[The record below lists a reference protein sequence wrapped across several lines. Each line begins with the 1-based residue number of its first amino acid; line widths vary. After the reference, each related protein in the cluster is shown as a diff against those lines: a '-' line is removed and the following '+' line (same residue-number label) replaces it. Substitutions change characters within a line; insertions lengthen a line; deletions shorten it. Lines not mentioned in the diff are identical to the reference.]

1 MLKSSSKIYKKM
13 NKALQSDSFLPWFV
27 VLVASLFFFY
37 EFIQMNMFNSLAQ
50 SFEKT
55 FVLSTFQVGI
65 VSGFYFLSDSI
76 LLYPA
81 GFILDRFSSRRL
93 LILGMLMC
101 IFGTL
106 CISSATNSWILV
118 LARLLSGSA
127 SAFCLLSIL
136 RLAAQWFPVER
147 MGTVSGI
154 VVTIGMFG
162 GAISQ
167 TPLTLLIDHYQWREA
182 LTMVAGLGFLMLLL
196 IFLVVRDAPPKY
208 RYAHLQ
214 NERGV
219 KPYGMWESLKEITKN
234 KVNWLIGLYICTMN
248 LPIMILAGLF
258 GTQYMTQVRGFNN
271 VESSSISMMIFIGT
285 IVGSTLFGILS
296 DLIGSRRKPML
307 ITAIFSLILFL
318 FILYLPSLSYLSYLV
333 LFFLLGFITAAQ
345 VIGYPATQESNPEVM
360 VGSALGFISVLIMGL
375 PGLLQPLVG
384 FLMSYGWDGHMKSG
398 VPVYS
403 MHAYNLG
410 LWVLVVGFLI
420 SIFCA
425 WAMPETFGKH
435 RKGKK

>member
-1 MLKSSSKIYKKM
+1 MLKICENSKK
-13 NKALQSDSFLPWFV
+13 LDSKLISGEKLLPWVV
-27 VLVASLFFFY
+27 VLIASLFFFY
-37 EFIQMNMFNSLAQ
+37 EFIQMNMFNSLAE

-81 GFILDRFSSRRL
+81 GFILDRFSSKRL
-93 LILGMLMC
+93 LVLGMLMC
-101 IFGTL
+101 ILGTL
-106 CISSATNSWILV
+106 CISMATNSWLLV

-136 RLAAQWFPVER
+136 RLASQWFPVEK

-162 GAISQ
+162 GAVSQ
-167 TPLTLLIDHYQWREA
+167 TPLTLLINHYEWREA
-182 LTMVAGLGFLMLLL
+182 LMMVAGLGFLMLLL
-196 IFLVVRDAPPKY
+196 IFLVVRDAPVKY
-208 RYAHLQ
+208 RHAHLQ

-219 KPYGMWESLKEITKN
+219 HHYGVWESLKKITKN

-271 VESSSISMMIFIGT
+271 IESSSISMMIFIGT
-285 IVGSTLFGILS
+285 IVGSTLFGLLS
-296 DLIGSRRKPML
+296 DMMKSRRKPML
-307 ITAIFSLILFL
+307 ITAVLSLILFL
-318 FILYLPSLSYLSYLV
+318 FILYLPELSYVSYLI
-333 LFFLLGFITAAQ
+333 LFFLLGLITAAQ

-360 VGSALGFISVLIMGL
+360 VGSALGFISILIMGL

-384 FLMSYGWDGHMKSG
+384 FLMSEGWNGEMKG
-398 VPVYS
+398 GLPVYS

-410 LWVLVVGFLI
+410 LWVLVIGFVV

-425 WAMPETFGKH
+425 WKMPETFGKH
-435 RKGKK
+435 QK